1 MSDEVSLRRRAFDL
15 LPTLWLAAVLAAWV
29 VWAWDTSPGW
39 PVALAAA
46 PGVVWLVSGRASLRP
61 AALTLGL
68 ALFLLT
74 MGLGLWA
81 GYDRDGSLA
90 VFSNP
95 IGWQKVWGILLAVLL
110 YFALAAADT
119 PAALRRALAL
129 LTGLGAAVALVFAAT
144 HDWAT
149 APSSVGLITRLGQAL
164 QVPLPALPGG
174 LLNDNVV
181 GGITAPLLPLAG
193 GLAVRSSRPWRV
205 WGLLTGLALALGVLL
220 STSRGA
226 WLGVAGA
233 VALAAAWILAGRLAR
248 PDRRAPA
255 FAALAGAG
263 GLALVLALALVPALR
278 APLLGSADAQNRLH
292 IYEQA
297 LLVVR
302 EFPYTGSGLGT
313 FPLLHSTYALLIHV
327 PILPHAHGLLVD
339 VALEQG
345 VFGLL
350 GALLVWGAAAVVGL
364 QGLVTAVDEEVL
376 DRAVLAAGLLSLAV
390 LVLHGLV
397 DDALYGS
404 RGLLLLW
411 APAGVIVAAAGPRA
425 RAPLG
430 RVGWWLLL
438 GLVLIAMLGVLFYG
452 PSLVAAGYANLG
464 AVYQARAEL
473 ARYDYRHFD
482 QPTLDELRA
491 GLDLSQ
497 AEAAY
502 EQALVWED
510 GQPVARTRLAQLA
523 LARGRYAE
531 ALTHAEAA
539 WEAGH
544 RDRVVRLIYGDA
556 LVANG
561 QVEQGAAV
569 VEGLVWASSRLQG
582 QAFYRYWRGQDWQR
596 AAYAWQAALILEPD
610 NEHVQ
615 RQAQAA
621 AERAAQEE

>member
-1 MSDEVSLRRRAFDL
+1 MNEDSDLRRRAFDL

-29 VWAWDTSPGW
+29 VWAWDASLGW

-46 PGVVWLVSGRASLRP
+46 PGVAWLVSGRVSLRP

-68 ALFLLT
+68 VLFLLA
-74 MGLGLWA
+74 MGAGLWA

-95 IGWQKVWGILLAVLL
+95 IGRQKVWGILLAVEL
-110 YFALAAADT
+110 YFALAAAAT
-119 PAALRRALAL
+119 PGALRRALAL

-144 HDWAT
+144 HDWAA
-149 APSSVGLITRLGQAL
+149 APSSVGAITWLGQAL
-164 QVPLPALPGG
+164 QAPLPELPRG

-193 GLAVRSSRPWRV
+193 GLLVRSPRPWRV

-226 WLGVAGA
+226 WIGVAGA
-233 VALAAAWILAGRLAR
+233 MALAAAWILAGRLAR
-248 PDRRAPA
+248 PARRAA
-255 FAALAGAG
+255 IFAALAGVG
-263 GLALVLALALVPALR
+263 GLALALALALVPAVR
-278 APLLGSADAQNRLH
+278 APLVGSADAQNRLH

-350 GALLVWGAAAVVGL
+350 GALLAWGAAAVVGVRAL
-364 QGLVTAVDEEVL
+364 AGREEVL
-376 DRAVLAAGLLSLAV
+376 DRPILAAGLLSLAV

-411 APAGVIVAAAGPRA
+411 APAGVVVAAAGRRA
-425 RAPLG
+425 RMPLG
-430 RVGWWLLL
+430 RVGWWLLP
-438 GLVLIAMLGVLFYG
+438 GLALAAVLGVLLYG

-464 AVYQARAEL
+464 AVRQARAEL

-497 AEAAY
+497 AVAAY
-502 EQALVWED
+502 EQALAWEY

-561 QVEQGAAV
+561 HVEQGAAV

-596 AAYAWQAALILEPD
+596 AAYAWQAALILEPE
-610 NEHVQ
+610 NEHV
-615 RQAQAA
+615 RSQAEAA
-621 AERAAQEE
+621 AERAAQE

>member
-1 MSDEVSLRRRAFDL
+1 V
-15 LPTLWLAAVLAAWV
+15 
-29 VWAWDTSPGW
+29 
-39 PVALAAA
+39 
-46 PGVVWLVSGRASLRP
+46 
-61 AALTLGL
+61 
-68 ALFLLT
+68 
-74 MGLGLWA
+74 
-81 GYDRDGSLA
+81 
-90 VFSNP
+90 
-95 IGWQKVWGILLAVLL
+95 
-110 YFALAAADT
+110 
-119 PAALRRALAL
+119 
-129 LTGLGAAVALVFAAT
+129 
-144 HDWAT
+144 
-149 APSSVGLITRLGQAL
+149 
-164 QVPLPALPGG
+164 
-174 LLNDNVV
+174 
-181 GGITAPLLPLAG
+181 
-193 GLAVRSSRPWRV
+193 
-205 WGLLTGLALALGVLL
+205 
-220 STSRGA
+220 
-226 WLGVAGA
+226 
-233 VALAAAWILAGRLAR
+233 
-248 PDRRAPA
+248 
-255 FAALAGAG
+255 
-263 GLALVLALALVPALR
+263 
-278 APLLGSADAQNRLH
+278 GSADAQNRLH

-350 GALLVWGAAAVVGL
+350 GALLAWGAAAVVGVRAL
-364 QGLVTAVDEEVL
+364 AGREEVL
-376 DRAVLAAGLLSLAV
+376 DRPILAAGLLSLAV

-411 APAGVIVAAAGPRA
+411 APAGVVVAAAGRRA
-425 RAPLG
+425 RMPLG
-430 RVGWWLLL
+430 RVGWWLLP
-438 GLVLIAMLGVLFYG
+438 GLALAAVLGVLLYG

-464 AVYQARAEL
+464 AVRQARAEL

-497 AEAAY
+497 AVAAY
-502 EQALVWED
+502 EQALAWEY

-561 QVEQGAAV
+561 HVEQGAAV

-596 AAYAWQAALILEPD
+596 AAYAWQAALILEPE
-610 NEHVQ
+610 NEHV
-615 RQAQAA
+615 RSQAEAA
-621 AERAAQEE
+621 AERAAQE